1 MSATIERMFESHP
14 MPVDTDGGVTAACVE
29 ACFECVQVCT
39 ACADA
44 CLSEADPDLKKCI
57 RLNLDCADVCDTT
70 GRLLARASH
79 TDAPMLRA
87 QVEACRLACSACAEE
102 CAKHGK
108 GMEHCAVCADA
119 CRRCEEACDAMAAA
133 IVP

>member
-1 MSATIERMFESHP
+1 MATTIERMFESHP
-14 MPVDTDGGVTAACVE
+14 LPTDTDGSVTAACVE
-29 ACFECVQVCT
+29 ACFECVQCCT

-44 CLSEADPDLKKCI
+44 CTLEDEDMHKCI

-87 QVEACRLACSACAEE
+87 QVEACRLACVACADE
-102 CAKHGK
+102 CERHGK
-108 GMEHCAVCADA
+108 HMRHCAVCAEA
-119 CRRCEEACDAMAAA
+119 CRRCAAACERMAAA